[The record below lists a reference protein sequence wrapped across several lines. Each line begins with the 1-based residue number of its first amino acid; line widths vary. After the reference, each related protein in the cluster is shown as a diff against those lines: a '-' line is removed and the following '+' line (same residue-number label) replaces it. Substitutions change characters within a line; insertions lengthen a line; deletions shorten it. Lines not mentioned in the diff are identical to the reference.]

1 MKNYLLVLTTILM
14 SFTTFNNEPIDRIG
28 VAGPLTFNKTTFNLA
43 WTDKPNDTY
52 YIQEYL
58 PQDEKVENFHQMLT
72 LHLFD
77 RDIKLKN
84 AIKQKVQELE
94 NRKKTDPTCQYQ
106 VTESPDGKEFIVDF
120 LLGESK
126 GDKMTIM
133 EFNLYRYKQV
143 ELNNKKKG
151 ILVYAYTKRAYG
163 DDITPFLK
171 NLRKDRG
178 ALLNVMIG
186 SEIPTVKLSD
196 SQN

>member
-1 MKNYLLVLTTILM
+1 M